1 MRELPWNQA
10 PKRMRAHEM
19 MDPVPQAQL
28 RQKGNTLFSLVFQER
43 MVRQIGNK
51 KIAQIII
58 KISYA

>member
-28 RQKGNTLFSLVFQER
+28 RQKGNTLFSLVFQ
-43 MVRQIGNK
+43 IGNK